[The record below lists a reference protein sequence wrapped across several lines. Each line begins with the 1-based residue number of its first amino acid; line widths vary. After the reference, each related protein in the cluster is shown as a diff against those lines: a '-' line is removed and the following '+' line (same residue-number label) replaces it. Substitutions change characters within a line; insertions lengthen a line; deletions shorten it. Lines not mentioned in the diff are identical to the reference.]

1 MEAVSLKNG
10 ILPHDSRSS
19 KAKRKLNRATVEYK
33 GNNNRKIR
41 EGEDGGGRWAL
52 VQQKEAAGINFVIN
66 IILFKKKTPS
76 YCWH

>member
-41 EGEDGGGRWAL
+41 EGEDGGGGHWS
-52 VQQKEAAGINFVIN
+52 N
-66 IILFKKKTPS
+66 KKKLLALIL
-76 YCWH
+76 